1 VGERSS
7 RPDQRL
13 TRRDRITEEYEY
25 KAVIRKGQLLPGR
38 AFKAY
43 LLLGK
48 NLDRKAGFIAG
59 KAVGGACDR
68 NRAKRV
74 LREAYRRLKPLTEP
88 GGFNIVFVARAK
100 AAELRADDIA
110 GEMAELFDRCGLLRR
125 ESE

>member
-7 RPDQRL
+7 QPDQSL

-25 KAVIRKGQLLPGR
+25 KAVIRKGRPLPGK

-43 LLLGK
+43 LLIGK
-48 NLDRKAGFIAG
+48 NLQRKAGFIAG
-59 KAVGGACDR
+59 KRVGGACER

-88 GGFNIVFVARAK
+88 GGFNIVFVARPR
-100 AAELRADDIA
+100 AAGLRTDEIA

-125 ESE
+125 EAE